1 MNHRENQCS
10 EHEEQVLESV
20 PCRPLPD
27 INRTFF
33 YFHNGN
39 KNVSDL
45 VDADSAAI
53 AAHYD
58 YAPFGAVTTATG
70 SFAAIN
76 PYRFSSEWHDD
87 QLDCVYYNYRHY
99 NPMDGRWQ
107 NRDPIGNF
115 GFLSSQQKLVSS
127 SVRNF
132 SKAYFWLIQKER
144 RLPDEILNSY
154 HYCRNQTVNSL
165 DDLGLGSEWYR
176 HGHCCNK
183 SSGDEWAL
191 VAQGEECGKW
201 KKLAPGECVGSYW
214 SDEDCEGM
222 TCGGGF
228 YKVGWEHAGSCSTP
242 GCDSWPYTQ
251 RRYGSGEAGSDVHTP
266 QGLRAC
272 KNAGNK
278 PPGYE
283 YKPRKDPKCCS

>member
-132 SKAYFWLIQKER
+132 SKAYFWLIQKEG
-144 RLPDEILNSY
+144 RLPDESLNSY
-154 HYCRNQTVNSL
+154 HYCKNQTVNSL
-165 DDLGLGSEWYR
+165 DDLAKDDW
-176 HGHCCNK
+176 
-183 SSGDEWAL
+183 
-191 VAQGEECGKW
+191 
-201 KKLAPGECVGSYW
+201 
-214 SDEDCEGM
+214 
-222 TCGGGF
+222 
-228 YKVGWEHAGSCSTP
+228 
-242 GCDSWPYTQ
+242 TQ
-251 RRYGSGEAGSDVHTP
+251 ERPIIKR
-266 QGLRAC
+266 
-272 KNAGNK
+272 
-278 PPGYE
+278 
-283 YKPRKDPKCCS
+283 